1 METISLYDDNLYINN
16 IKEHAM
22 FIEKKKLLSFLAEH
36 IINDLK
42 VYMNYCATNNIPTQ
56 AEIRFGYIIYSKLE
70 IGTNKMNELLNFM
83 IQHKYPELY
92 IRSNWETMTQIT
104 GNTEID
110 GKVQMITA
118 DKIKV
123 KLIIKNNDKDLTIKK
138 LAENKLISMKKKNK
152 KIYEYLEEFNYV
164 KKKDMDSS

>member
-1 METISLYDDNLYINN
+1 METVSLYDDKLYINN
-16 IKEHAM
+16 IKEHGM
-22 FIEKKKLLSFLAEH
+22 FIEKKKLLSFLAEQ
-36 IINDLK
+36 IVNDLK
-42 VYMNYCATNNIPTQ
+42 TFIEYFTKNNIPIPT
-56 AEIRFGYIIYSKLE
+56 EIRFGYIVYSKLE
-70 IGTNKMNELLNFM
+70 IGTNKMNEILNFM

-92 IRSNWETMTQIT
+92 IRSNWEIMTQIT
-104 GNTEID
+104 GNAEVD

-138 LAENKLISMKKKNK
+138 LAENKFISMKKKNK
-152 KIYEYLEEFNYV
+152 KIHEYLEEFNYV

>member
-1 METISLYDDNLYINN
+1 METVSLYDDKLYSNN
-16 IKEHAM
+16 IKEHAL
-22 FIEKKKLLSFLAEH
+22 FIEKKKLLSFLVEQ
-36 IINDLK
+36 IITDLRL
-42 VYMNYCATNNIPTQ
+42 YMEYCTTNNIPIQ
-56 AEIRFGYIIYSKLE
+56 AEIRFGYIVYSKLE

-92 IRSNWETMTQIT
+92 IRSNWETMTQLT
-104 GNTEID
+104 GNAEVD

-152 KIYEYLEEFNYV
+152 KMYEYLEEFNYV
-164 KKKDMDSS
+164 KKKDMDST

>member
-1 METISLYDDNLYINN
+1 METISLYDDTLYANN
-16 IKEHAM
+16 IKEHTM
-22 FIEKKKLLSFLAEH
+22 FIEKKKLLSFLSEQ

-42 VYMNYCATNNIPTQ
+42 TYIEYCATNNIQPQ
-56 AEIRFGYIIYSKLE
+56 AEIRFGYIVYSKLE

-83 IQHKYPELY
+83 IQYKYPELY
-92 IRSNWETMTQIT
+92 IRSNWETITQIS
-104 GNTEID
+104 GNVEIN
-110 GKVQMITA
+110 GKVEMVTA

-152 KIYEYLEEFNYV
+152 KMYEYLEEFNYV
-164 KKKDMDSS
+164 KKKDMDST

>member
-1 METISLYDDNLYINN
+1 METVSLYDDKLYINN
-16 IKEHAM
+16 IKEHGM
-22 FIEKKKLLSFLAEH
+22 FIEKKKLLSFLAEQ
-36 IINDLK
+36 IVNDLK
-42 VYMNYCATNNIPTQ
+42 TFIEYFTKNNIPIPT
-56 AEIRFGYIIYSKLE
+56 EIRFGYIVYSKLE
-70 IGTNKMNELLNFM
+70 IGTNKMNEILNFM
-83 IQHKYPELY
+83 IQHKYLELY
-92 IRSNWETMTQIT
+92 IRSNWEIMTQIT
-104 GNTEID
+104 GNAEVD

-152 KIYEYLEEFNYV
+152 KINEYLEEFNYV

>member
-1 METISLYDDNLYINN
+1 METVSLYDDTLYLNN

-22 FIEKKKLLSFLAEH
+22 FIEKKKLLNFLSEQ
-36 IINDLK
+36 IITDLK
-42 VYMNYCATNNIPTQ
+42 VYMEYCTTNKIPIQ
-56 AEIRFGYIIYSKLE
+56 AEIRFGYIVYSKLE
-70 IGTNKMNELLNFM
+70 IGTNKMNELLNFT
-83 IQHKYPELY
+83 IQHKYPELF
-92 IRSNWETMTQIT
+92 IRSNWETITQIT
-104 GNTEID
+104 GNAEVD

-138 LAENKLISMKKKNK
+138 LAENKLIGMKKKNK

-164 KKKDMDSS
+164 KKKDMDST

>member
-1 METISLYDDNLYINN
+1 METISLYDDTLYSNN
-16 IKEHAM
+16 IKEHAL
-22 FIEKKKLLSFLAEH
+22 FIEKKKLLSFLVEQ
-36 IINDLK
+36 ITTDLRL
-42 VYMNYCATNNIPTQ
+42 YMEYYATNNIPIQ

-92 IRSNWETMTQIT
+92 IRSNWESIT
-104 GNTEID
+104 LVTGSTEIN
-110 GKVQMITA
+110 GTTQTITA

-152 KIYEYLEEFNYV
+152 KMYEYLEEFNYV
-164 KKKDMDSS
+164 KKKDMDSA

>member
-1 METISLYDDNLYINN
+1 METVSLYDDNLYVNN

-22 FIEKKKLLSFLAEH
+22 YIEKKKLLSFLAEQ
-36 IINDLK
+36 IVNDLK
-42 VYMNYCATNNIPTQ
+42 TYIEYCAKNNIQTP
-56 AEIRFGYIIYSKLE
+56 AEIRYGYIVYSKLE

-92 IRSNWETMTQIT
+92 IRSNWESMTQIT
-104 GNTEID
+104 GNAEVD